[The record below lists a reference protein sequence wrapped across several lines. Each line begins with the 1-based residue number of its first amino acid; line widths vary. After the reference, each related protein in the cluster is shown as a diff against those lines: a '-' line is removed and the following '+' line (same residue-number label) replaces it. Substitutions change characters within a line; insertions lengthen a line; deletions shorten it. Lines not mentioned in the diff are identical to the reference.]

1 VVRVRGSELGESQEQ
16 PGNVVLCA
24 IVNEVEVLRVDG
36 HALQDGR
43 HPADDDESNV
53 VAGEDFNQPEES
65 VLQLASHFRQADAS
79 PRVPASTRAECRGGK
94 HARDFNRRRC
104 GHILCSVEPRL
115 RGLRTR
121 LTPCQIC
128 ATKQHPDFA
137 PRRLGLGRS
146 SRRLNLLWCQ
156 GEAASVRKEGT
167 LRRARRALAPRPA
180 LRVPG
185 ARSAKGAST
194 TGRTTT
200 LTARSNPSNPLGRA
214 KDFRANNWAQD
225 DAARKSARVTIRIIG
240 SSGEASKPNRK

>member
-1 VVRVRGSELGESQEQ
+1 MGSSHATKGAGAVTAPRLQRRTRRGWHGA
-16 PGNVVLCA
+16 CA
-24 IVNEVEVLRVDG
+24 LSHD
-36 HALQDGR
+36 
-43 HPADDDESNV
+43 SN
-53 VAGEDFNQPEES
+53 P
-65 VLQLASHFRQADAS
+65 RQARAVETSQLRSLRAS
-79 PRVPASTRAECRGGK
+79 CPASTNCS
-94 HARDFNRRRC
+94 ARR
-104 GHILCSVEPRL
+104 
-115 RGLRTR
+115 
-121 LTPCQIC
+121 
-128 ATKQHPDFA
+128 
-137 PRRLGLGRS
+137 
-146 SRRLNLLWCQ
+146 SRR
-156 GEAASVRKEGT
+156 T